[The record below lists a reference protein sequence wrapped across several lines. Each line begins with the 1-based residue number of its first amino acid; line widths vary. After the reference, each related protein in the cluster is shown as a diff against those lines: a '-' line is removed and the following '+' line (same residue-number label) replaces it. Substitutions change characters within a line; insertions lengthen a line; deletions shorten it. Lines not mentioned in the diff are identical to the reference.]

1 MSKRDNRDEIITKR
15 IQQIHEKEE
24 EKKQKEL
31 IKLRLEMPFITK
43 EEEDALIESIE
54 EYIIDNHEELS
65 SPYVLSYIEAWD
77 DDNMYFD
84 EMDISDEFKK
94 CNSYMTWLKDYC
106 ELYNRALPD
115 YGRFAHKWMKTEIS
129 KFLKAFVKTWNGCHS
144 KYVLNWEEA
153 FPFRV
158 QIRKRR
164 IKN

>member
-15 IQQIHEKEE
+15 IQEIHEKEE

-31 IKLRLEMPFITK
+31 IKLRLEMPPITK

-65 SPYVLSYIEAWD
+65 VPHGRCYIEAY
-77 DDNMYFD
+77 DDNTFFE
-84 EMDISDEFKK
+84 EMDISNGFKK
-94 CNSYMTWLKDYC
+94 CDTYMAWLKDYC
-106 ELYNRALPD
+106 ELYVS
-115 YGRFAHKWMKTEIS
+115 YHKQFAHKWMTTEIS

-144 KYVLNWEEA
+144 KYVLDWQEA
-153 FPFRV
+153 FPFQV